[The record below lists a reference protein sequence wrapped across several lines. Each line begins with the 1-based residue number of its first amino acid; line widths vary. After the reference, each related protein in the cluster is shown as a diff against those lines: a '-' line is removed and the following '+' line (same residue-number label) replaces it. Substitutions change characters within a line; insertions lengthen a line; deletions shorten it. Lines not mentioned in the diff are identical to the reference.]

1 MLDLPETRRL
11 IRLADAA
18 PEARIAKRR
27 RFYSNVESFRPRSQ
41 ADRSAPGVARLARF
55 LSLLAEFD
63 TAPWANIV
71 FDLNQTMIRRLTQTH
86 LPVIVGEYYTEEKA
100 ALEALVNSPDRSNN
114 LVWITNRQQGKTS
127 TLSKFL
133 AALMILSPHQGSLC
147 CIYSTNYDR
156 ATELLKGAKMY
167 LDHMPDGHAL
177 KPTIVTNNERTITL
191 TTVDNAT
198 HTVSARPRNA
208 DSCRGD
214 APASAMFD
222 EIAFVQEDFWY
233 VLRSTTFHSIFCI
246 LGAAEKL
253 EPIFA
258 PSKNFS

>member
-1 MLDLPETRRL
+1 MLDLPETHRL
-11 IRLADAA
+11 IRVATAA
-18 PEARIAKRR
+18 PQLRCAKRR
-27 RFYSNVESFRPRSQ
+27 RFYSNVESFRPRTQTEKTS
-41 ADRSAPGVARLARF
+41 PGVARLARF
-55 LSLLAEFD
+55 LALLSEFD
-63 TAPWANIV
+63 KAPWANIC

-86 LPVIVGEYYTEEKA
+86 LPVIVGEYYTAEKA

-114 LVWITNRQQGKTS
+114 VVWITNRQQGKTS

-133 AALMILSPHQGSLC
+133 AALMILSPHRGSLC

-167 LDHMPDGHAL
+167 LNHLPEDHPL
-177 KPTIVTNNERTITL
+177 KPAVVTNNERSITL
-191 TTVDNAT
+191 CTVDGAT

-214 APASAMFD
+214 APAAAMFD

-233 VLRSTTFHSIFCI
+233 GLMTCIPSLHLSIHD
-246 LGAAEKL
+246 
-253 EPIFA
+253 
-258 PSKNFS
+258 